1 MIQQTE
7 ALRLAAELDAYHTA
21 PHHKEA
27 AAEMRRLESVN
38 AQLLEALTKCISLL
52 RLIGQGDS
60 LVVESGE
67 AAIKAA
73 KGGA

>member
-1 MIQQTE
+1 MTQQTQ
-7 ALRLAAELDAYHTA
+7 AQRLADVLDTDGWPDAAAEL
-21 PHHKEA
+21 
-27 AAEMRRLESVN
+27 RRLEAVN
-38 AQLLEALTKCISLL
+38 TQLLEALTKCISLL

-73 KGGA
+73 KEQS